1 MDHSQQ
7 AASIFNKYAES
18 YENRFM
24 DVSDYASGL
33 NFLLNNLSNEQ
44 INVLDVACGPGNIS
58 KYLIERNSELKIDG
72 IDLSENMISLAR
84 KNIPAG
90 NFFIKDARA
99 ISSINKKYDLI
110 ISGFCFP
117 YLTKEEAIQF
127 ISDAKLC
134 LNPKGLLFISTME
147 KDYSESGIQKGS
159 QGDEIMMHFHQESYL
174 REALLENGFSIV
186 FTERVTTINSVN
198 EEVVDLM
205 MVGKF

>member
-58 KYLIERNSELKIDG
+58 KYLVERNSKLEIDG
-72 IDLSENMISLAR
+72 IDLSENMISLASN
-84 KNIPAG
+84 NIPTG
-90 NFFIKDARA
+90 NFFLHDARA
-99 ISSINKKYDLI
+99 ITSLQKKYDLI

-127 ISDAKLC
+127 IADAKLC
-134 LNPKGLLFISTME
+134 MNPGGLLFISTME

-159 QGDEIMMHFHQESYL
+159 QGDEIMMHFHEERYL
-174 REALLENGFSIV
+174 REALLENGYSVV

-205 MVGKF
+205 MVGNI